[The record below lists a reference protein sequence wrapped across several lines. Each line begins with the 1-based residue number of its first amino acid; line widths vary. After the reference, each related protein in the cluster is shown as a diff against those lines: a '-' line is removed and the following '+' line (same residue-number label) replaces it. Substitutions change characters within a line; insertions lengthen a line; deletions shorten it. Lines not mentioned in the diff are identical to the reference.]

1 MILIFLRLI
10 IFLLLTV
17 ALLPFQFIIVFFIKN
32 YAYIIPYFYH
42 KICLRIFG
50 IKIKTFGK
58 VSINF
63 PILLISNH
71 ASYLDII
78 ILGSLFKTSF
88 IAKKEI
94 SKWPLLGILAKLQ
107 NTIFIDRRV
116 SSLKNQ
122 ENQIIKHLNEKKNL
136 VIFPEGTSSDG
147 NRVLPFK
154 SSLFNIFEKN
164 LNSKILVQTITI
176 VYKKIN
182 GIPMNRIERKNITWH
197 SNMDLIP
204 NIFNVLKKLS
214 IEVEVIFNDEFL
226 PSKKYDRKKLA
237 LHCWE
242 KINYNLINSLYRK

>member
-10 IFLLLTV
+10 IYLLLTL

-42 KICLRIFG
+42 KVCLRIFG

-58 VSINF
+58 VSINS

-107 NTIFIDRRV
+107 NTIFIDRRI
-116 SSLKNQ
+116 SSLKKQ

-226 PSKKYDRKKLA
+226 PSKEYDRKKLA

>member
-58 VSINF
+58 VSINS

-226 PSKKYDRKKLA
+226 PSKEYDRKKLA

>member
-1 MILIFLRLI
+1 VILIFLRLI
-10 IFLLLTV
+10 IFLLLTL

-32 YAYIIPYFYH
+32 YTYIIPYFYH

-58 VSINF
+58 ISINS

-214 IEVEVIFNDEFL
+214 IEVEIIFNDEFL
-226 PSKKYDRKKLA
+226 PSKEYDRKKLA

>member
-10 IFLLLTV
+10 IFLLLTL

-58 VSINF
+58 VSINS

-116 SSLKNQ
+116 SSLKKQ

-214 IEVEVIFNDEFL
+214 IEVEIIFNDEFL
-226 PSKKYDRKKLA
+226 PSKEYDRKKLA

>member
-10 IFLLLTV
+10 IYLLLTL

-58 VSINF
+58 VSINS

-214 IEVEVIFNDEFL
+214 IEVEIIFNDEFL
-226 PSKKYDRKKLA
+226 PSKEYDRKKLA

>member
-63 PILLISNH
+63 PILIISNH

-78 ILGSLFKTSF
+78 ILGSLYKTSF

-214 IEVEVIFNDEFL
+214 IEVEIIFNDEFL
-226 PSKKYDRKKLA
+226 PSKEYDRKKIA

>member
-1 MILIFLRLI
+1 VILIFLRLI
-10 IFLLLTV
+10 IFLLLTL

-58 VSINF
+58 VSINS

-214 IEVEVIFNDEFL
+214 IEVEIIFNDEFL
-226 PSKKYDRKKLA
+226 PSKEYDRKKLA

>member
-10 IFLLLTV
+10 IFLLLTL

-32 YAYIIPYFYH
+32 YAYIIPCFYH

-58 VSINF
+58 VSINS

-214 IEVEVIFNDEFL
+214 IEVEIIFNDEFL
-226 PSKKYDRKKLA
+226 PSKEYDRKKLA

>member
-10 IFLLLTV
+10 IFLLLTL

-32 YAYIIPYFYH
+32 YTYIIPYFYH

-58 VSINF
+58 VSINS

-116 SSLKNQ
+116 SSLKKQ

-226 PSKKYDRKKLA
+226 PSKEYDRKKLA

>member
-10 IFLLLTV
+10 IFLLLTL
-17 ALLPFQFIIVFFIKN
+17 ALLPFQFIIVFCIKN
-32 YAYIIPYFYH
+32 YTYVIPYFYH
-42 KICLRIFG
+42 KICRRVFG

-88 IAKKEI
+88 VAKKEI
-94 SKWPLLGILAKLQ
+94 SKWPLFGILAKLQ
-107 NTIFIDRRV
+107 NTIFIDRRI

-122 ENQIIKHLNEKKNL
+122 ENKIMEHLSKKKNL

-147 NRVLPFK
+147 NKVLPFK

-164 LNSKILVQTITI
+164 LNAKISIQTITI

-197 SNMDLIP
+197 SNMNLIP
-204 NIFNVLKKLS
+204 NMLNVLKKLS
-214 IEVEVIFNDEFL
+214 IEVEIIFNEEFI
-226 PSKKYDRKKLA
+226 PNKEYDRKKLA

-242 KINYNLINSLYRK
+242 KINYNLTNSLYRK

>member
-10 IFLLLTV
+10 IFLLLTL

-32 YAYIIPYFYH
+32 YTYIIPYFYH

-58 VSINF
+58 VSINS

-107 NTIFIDRRV
+107 NTIFIDRRI

-122 ENQIIKHLNEKKNL
+122 ENKIIKHLNEKKNL

-214 IEVEVIFNDEFL
+214 IEVEIIFNDEFL
-226 PSKKYDRKKLA
+226 PSKEYDRKKLA

>member
-10 IFLLLTV
+10 IFLLLTL
-17 ALLPFQFIIVFFIKN
+17 ALLPFQFIIVFCIKH
-32 YAYIIPYFYH
+32 YTYVIPYFYH
-42 KICLRIFG
+42 KICRRVFG

-88 IAKKEI
+88 VAKKEI
-94 SKWPLLGILAKLQ
+94 SKWPLFGILAKLQ
-107 NTIFIDRRV
+107 NTIFIDRRI

-122 ENQIIKHLNEKKNL
+122 ENKITEHLSKKKNL

-164 LNSKILVQTITI
+164 LNAKISIQTITI

-204 NIFNVLKKLS
+204 NMLNVLKKLS
-214 IEVEVIFNDEFL
+214 IEVEIIFNEEFL
-226 PSKKYDRKKLA
+226 PNKEYDRKKLA
-237 LHCWE
+237 LYCWE

>member
-10 IFLLLTV
+10 IFLLLTL
-17 ALLPFQFIIVFFIKN
+17 ALLPFQFIIVFFIKK
-32 YAYIIPYFYH
+32 YTYVIPYFYH
-42 KICLRIFG
+42 KICRRIFG

-63 PILLISNH
+63 PILLFSKH
-71 ASYLDII
+71 ASYLATI
-78 ILGSLFKTSF
+78 ILGSLFKTPF
-88 IAKKEI
+88 VAKKEI
-94 SKWPLLGILAKLQ
+94 SKWPLFGILAKLQ
-107 NTIFIDRRV
+107 NTIFIDRRI

-122 ENQIIKHLNEKKNL
+122 ENKIIEHLNKKKNL

-164 LNSKILVQTITI
+164 LNAKISIQTITI

-197 SNMDLIP
+197 SNMDFIP
-204 NIFNVLKKLS
+204 NILDVLKKLS
-214 IEVEVIFNDEFL
+214 IEVEVIFDKEFL
-226 PSKKYDRKKLA
+226 PKKEYDRKKIA
-237 LHCWE
+237 LYCWK
-242 KINYNLINSLYRK
+242 KINYNLTNSLNRK

>member
-10 IFLLLTV
+10 IFLLLTL

-58 VSINF
+58 VSINS

-122 ENQIIKHLNEKKNL
+122 EKQIIKHLNEKKNL

-182 GIPMNRIERKNITWH
+182 GIAMNRIERKNITWH

-214 IEVEVIFNDEFL
+214 IEVEIIFNDEFL
-226 PSKKYDRKKLA
+226 PSKEYDRKKLA

>member
-1 MILIFLRLI
+1 VILIFLRLI

-58 VSINF
+58 VSINS

-226 PSKKYDRKKLA
+226 PSKEYDRKKLA

>member
-10 IFLLLTV
+10 IYLLLTL

-58 VSINF
+58 VSINS

-164 LNSKILVQTITI
+164 LNSKILIQTITI

-182 GIPMNRIERKNITWH
+182 GIPMNRTERKNITWH

-226 PSKKYDRKKLA
+226 PSKEYDRKKLA

>member
-1 MILIFLRLI
+1 VILIFLRLI
-10 IFLLLTV
+10 IYLLLTL

-58 VSINF
+58 VSINS

-214 IEVEVIFNDEFL
+214 IEVEIIFNDEFL
-226 PSKKYDRKKLA
+226 PSKEYDRKKLA

>member
-10 IFLLLTV
+10 IFLLLTL

-42 KICLRIFG
+42 KVCLRIFG

-226 PSKKYDRKKLA
+226 PSKEYDRKKLA

>member
-10 IFLLLTV
+10 IFLLLTL

-32 YAYIIPYFYH
+32 YTYIIPYFYH

-58 VSINF
+58 VSINS

-214 IEVEVIFNDEFL
+214 IEVEIIFNDEFL
-226 PSKKYDRKKLA
+226 PSKEYDRKKLA

>member
-10 IFLLLTV
+10 IFLLLTL

-32 YAYIIPYFYH
+32 YTYIIPYFYH

-58 VSINF
+58 VSINS

-226 PSKKYDRKKLA
+226 PSKEYDRKKLA

>member
-10 IFLLLTV
+10 IFLLLTL

-122 ENQIIKHLNEKKNL
+122 ENKIIKHLNEKKNL

-164 LNSKILVQTITI
+164 LNSKVLVQTITI

-214 IEVEVIFNDEFL
+214 IEVEIIFNDEFL
-226 PSKKYDRKKLA
+226 PSKEYDRKKLA

>member
-1 MILIFLRLI
+1 MIVIFLRLI
-10 IFLLLTV
+10 IFLLLTL

-94 SKWPLLGILAKLQ
+94 SKWPLLCILAKLQ

-226 PSKKYDRKKLA
+226 PNKEYDRKKLA

>member
-10 IFLLLTV
+10 IFLLLTL

-63 PILLISNH
+63 PILIISNH

-78 ILGSLFKTSF
+78 ILGSIFKTSF

-226 PSKKYDRKKLA
+226 PSKEYDRKKLA